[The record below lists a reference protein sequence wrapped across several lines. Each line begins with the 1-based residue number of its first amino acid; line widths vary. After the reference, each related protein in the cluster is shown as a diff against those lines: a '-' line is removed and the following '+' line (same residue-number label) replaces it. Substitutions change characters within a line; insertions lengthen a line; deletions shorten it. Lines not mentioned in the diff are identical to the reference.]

1 MSVFLV
7 KETPLNLWR
16 QLFVTL
22 IADDVIWP
30 YCDVFDGTIALFV
43 QLFFSLGRC
52 IKQLFG
58 VLTLFAIVDFLRRYP
73 HCCYSCWS
81 IEQTLLTQY
90 WVFNAKSKKYGVKVA
105 SVRLN

>member
-43 QLFFSLGRC
+43 QHFF
-52 IKQLFG
+52 
-58 VLTLFAIVDFLRRYP
+58 
-73 HCCYSCWS
+73 
-81 IEQTLLTQY
+81 LL
-90 WVFNAKSKKYGVKVA
+90 AA
-105 SVRLN
+105 A